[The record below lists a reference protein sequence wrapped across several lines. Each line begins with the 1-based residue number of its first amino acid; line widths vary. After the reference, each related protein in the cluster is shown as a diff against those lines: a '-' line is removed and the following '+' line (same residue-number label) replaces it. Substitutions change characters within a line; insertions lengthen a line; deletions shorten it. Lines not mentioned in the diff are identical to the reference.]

1 MENQERQA
9 QTPPTFMATR
19 EQQITKPGQY
29 KQELAR
35 NIGIISAVGIMLS
48 GIAPL
53 ASIFLIAPVIFDAQ
67 GSGVFLSVVIAAI
80 CLGIALCYAE
90 LGSAFPGCSVFSIRS
105 ISRLRKPC
113 CIFSSII
120 STIIVQS

>member
-1 MENQERQA
+1 MENQERQAQA

-35 NIGIISAVGIMLS
+35 NIGIFSAVGITLS

-67 GSGVFLSVVIAAI
+67 GSGVFLSAVI
-80 CLGIALCYAE
+80 CLGMALCYAE
-90 LGSAFPGCSVFSIRS
+90 LGSAFPGRSAFSIRS
-105 ISRLRKPC
+105 ISCLRKP
-113 CIFSSII
+113 FHR
-120 STIIVQS
+120 TALVDLRA

>member
-53 ASIFLIAPVIFDAQ
+53 TSIFLIAPVIFDAQ
-67 GSGVFLSVVIAAI
+67 GSGVFLSAVITAI
-80 CLGIALCYAE
+80 CLGIALCYTE
-90 LGSAFPGCSVFSIRS
+90 LGSAFPECSAFSIRS
-105 ISRLRKPC
+105 ISRLRKPR
-113 CIFSSII
+113 CIFSSKTTER
-120 STIIVQS
+120 S